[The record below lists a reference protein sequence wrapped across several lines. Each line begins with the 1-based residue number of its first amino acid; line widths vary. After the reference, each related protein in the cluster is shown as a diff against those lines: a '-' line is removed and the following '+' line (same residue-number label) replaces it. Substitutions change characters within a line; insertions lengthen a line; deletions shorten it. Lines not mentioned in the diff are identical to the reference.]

1 MTNKAF
7 AIALFLASGL
17 FFAFT
22 ANPVSSL
29 DEEPLKFYL
38 PDDLKIELWA
48 ESPML
53 YNPTNMDTD
62 LKGRIWVTEGVNY
75 RNFNNDSS
83 AFFHH
88 EKGDRIVILTDTD
101 QDGKADKSQVFVQD
115 KDLVA
120 PLGIAV
126 FGKDIIVSCAPYL
139 IKYTDDNGD
148 DIPDSKEIILKG
160 FGGFNHDHSLHSVVA
175 GPDGKW
181 HFSVGNA
188 GPHLVTD
195 KSGFTLR
202 SGSIYTGGTP
212 YNEKNQGN
220 MVSDDGKT
228 WVGGLQLRI
237 NPDMTAL
244 KVQAHNFRNSY
255 ETFVDG
261 HGDMWQ
267 NDNDDQVVTCRV
279 SWLAEGGDAG
289 FFSKDGTRF
298 WNADQRPGQNM
309 FTAHWHQED
318 PAAMPAGD
326 NSGAGSPT
334 GMLRIEGNSL
344 GQKYQGMV
352 LSADAG
358 RNVLFGYMP
367 KIKNSAYDL
376 KNRKQIFVSSSF
388 TDDPAYQWNN
398 SNFQND
404 LSKWFRPSDIM
415 MGTDGALY
423 VADWYDAVVGG
434 HRIQDRKAQGRIYRI
449 TPKNSKLKSPILDL
463 TTIQGQFECFK
474 NPAVHVKYQAY
485 LKLKENPEANYKAV
499 LGLLQNPNP
508 FIKSRAIWLLA
519 AMGEKGEAKAREIL
533 KTGNEQDRVVAL
545 RALRQNINQDQLF
558 KLIQNLPNDPSAFV
572 RREAILALQA
582 FPYEKSNSILKQFA
596 DHSPLNDSFYTN
608 ALAFVLA
615 GRENDFFKNNS
626 LWFNKHFDLAFA
638 MYPSG
643 ALSYFEKIAVNA
655 NELFEKRKKAITAI
669 GFIKSKEAVRS
680 MLLLAESKDK
690 RIADMAKYWL
700 SFRSTNDWFDLHN
713 WNSISDEMQQQKVLS
728 RLFSRKEIVLN
739 GNIAFGERK
748 NAALEM
754 LKSTQGSQLL
764 LEIIQKQALSE
775 DLMEYVGPLLSNHSE
790 STIKYQAKNLINTME
805 NTYNSEFVTKT
816 KGNSENGRM
825 VFESNCA
832 SCHKIGNSGKEIGPE
847 LTKIGA
853 KLEKKGLYEALV
865 YPSASLVFGYETY
878 SVETKNGN
886 NYFGFLIA
894 ENEKL
899 LTIKDLSGKI
909 STIQQKE
916 VKSKA
921 KQKKSVMPTAYS
933 LAIKESELTDLIEY
947 LTKQNQ

>member
-1 MTNKAF
+1 MIKKAF
-7 AIALFLASGL
+7 GVALFLVSGL

-22 ANPVSSL
+22 VNPNL
-29 DEEPLKFYL
+29 ALEEEPLKFYL

-48 ESPML
+48 ESSML

-62 LKGRIWVTEGVNY
+62 IKGRIWVTEGVNY

-83 AFFHH
+83 AFYHH

-139 IKYTDDNGD
+139 IKYTDENGD

-188 GPHLVTD
+188 GPHVVTD

-202 SGSIYTGGTP
+202 SGSIYTGGSP

-228 WVGGLQLRI
+228 WVGGLQMRI
-237 NPDMTAL
+237 NPDMRGL
-244 KVQAHNFRNSY
+244 KVRAHNFRNSY
-255 ETFVDG
+255 ETYIDG
-261 HGDMWQ
+261 HGEMWQ

-289 FFSKDGTRF
+289 FFSKDGRRY

-318 PAAMPAGD
+318 PAVMPAGD

-367 KIKNSAYDL
+367 KIKNSFYDL
-376 KNRKQIFVSSSF
+376 KNKKQVFVSSSF

-404 LSKWFRPSDIM
+404 LSKWFRPSDLMI
-415 MGTDGALY
+415 GTDGALY
-423 VADWYDAVVGG
+423 IADWYDAVVGG
-434 HRIQDRKAQGRIYRI
+434 HRIQDQKAYGRIYRI
-449 TPKNSKLKSPILDL
+449 SPKNSKLNTPILDL
-463 TTIQGQFECFK
+463 STAKGQIECFK
-474 NPAVHVKYQAY
+474 NPAIHVKYQAY
-485 LKLKENPEANYKAV
+485 LKLKQNPEANLEAV
-499 LGLLQNPNP
+499 LKLLQDTNP

-519 AMGEKGEAKAREIL
+519 TMGAKGESKTIELL
-533 KTGNEQDRVVAL
+533 KTGNEQEKVVAL
-545 RALRQNINQDQLF
+545 RALRQNMNEEKLF
-558 KLIQNLPNDPSAFV
+558 KFLQNLTKDPSAFV
-572 RREAILALQA
+572 RREAILALQP
-582 FPYEKSNSILKQFA
+582 FSYEKSKSTFKQFA
-596 DHSPLNDSFYTN
+596 DTSPINDSFYTN
-608 ALAFVLA
+608 ALAFVFA
-615 GRENDFFKNNS
+615 GKENDFFKENS

-638 MYPSG
+638 MYPSS
-643 ALSYFEKIAVNA
+643 ALNYFEKIALIS
-655 NELFEKRKKAITAI
+655 NELFEKRKRAITAI
-669 GFIKSKEAVRS
+669 GFIKSKEAVGS
-680 MLLLAESKDK
+680 MLKLAESKDK
-690 RIADMAKYWL
+690 RLADMAKYWL

-713 WNSISDEMQQQKVLS
+713 WNSISDEIQLQKVLS
-728 RLFSRKEIVLN
+728 RLLGRKEIVLN
-739 GNIAFGERK
+739 GNIAFGDRR
-748 NAALEM
+748 NAAIEM
-754 LKSTQGSQLL
+754 LKSTQGSQML
-764 LEIIQKQALSE
+764 LEMIQNQTLSE

-790 STIKYQAKNLINTME
+790 STIKYQAKNLINTFE
-805 NTYNSEFVTKT
+805 NSYNSELVTKT
-816 KGNSENGRM
+816 KGNIENGKK
-825 VFESNCA
+825 VFESNCS

-847 LTKIGA
+847 LTKIGS

-878 SVETKNGN
+878 SIDTKNGN
-886 NYFGFLIA
+886 TYFGFLIA
-894 ENEKL
+894 ENDKL
-899 LTIKDLSGKI
+899 LTVKDLSGKI
-909 STIQQKE
+909 ITIQQKE
-916 VKSKA
+916 IKSKA

-933 LAIKESELTDLIEY
+933 LAINETELTDLIEY